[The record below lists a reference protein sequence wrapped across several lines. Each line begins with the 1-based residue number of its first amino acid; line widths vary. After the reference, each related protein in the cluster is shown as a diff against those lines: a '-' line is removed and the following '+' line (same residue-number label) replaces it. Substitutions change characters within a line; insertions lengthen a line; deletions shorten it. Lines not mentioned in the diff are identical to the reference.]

1 MDKQVL
7 AFRRIVTNRPLA
19 DVLQATEDALRR
31 VGGIQVRSSDGFTIQ
46 GGTAGVSN
54 AMSADIS
61 AIVTIRPREPNTFE
75 INCAITAKPNTMFWV
90 CAIAG
95 FFCLMPLW
103 IVNLFYFMMD
113 PLPPYQ
119 RALDQIELPSGS

>member
-1 MDKQVL
+1 M
-7 AFRRIVTNRPLA
+7 
-19 DVLQATEDALRR
+19 RR
-31 VGGIQVRSSDGFTIQ
+31 VGGTQVRASDGFTIQ

-61 AIVTIRPREPNTFE
+61 AIVTIRQREQNTFE
-75 INCAITAKPNTMFWV
+75 VNCAITAKPNAIFWV
-90 CAIAG
+90 CGIAG